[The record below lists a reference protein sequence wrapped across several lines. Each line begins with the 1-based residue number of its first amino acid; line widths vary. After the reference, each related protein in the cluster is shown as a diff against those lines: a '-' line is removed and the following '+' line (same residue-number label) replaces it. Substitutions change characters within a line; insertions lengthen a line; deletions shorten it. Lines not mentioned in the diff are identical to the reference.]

1 MCQLLGLNA
10 NNPADIVF
18 SFTGFRERGG
28 NTDDHKDGF
37 GIAFFEQNPTVTGD
51 SKLSLRSFYDDKPS
65 AISPLADF
73 INEHPVKSLNTIC
86 HIRKASD
93 GGTGLMNNHPFVREL
108 WGEQWAF
115 AHNGQMVQNFVDQL
129 PKVNRIYQPVGMTDS
144 EQAFCYLLNRLRQ
157 AYDHKPNARE
167 LYKALRKICD
177 ELGNVGIFNA
187 LLSNGEWQLVYAN
200 TLMFYIDRHAPF
212 GKATLSDK
220 DVSLDFGQV
229 NKPEDKI
236 VVIATTPLTG
246 DETWQQLAVGECLV
260 FKDGKIAYQSV
271 PQCPVYLTI
280 EQGLEIAQNA
290 G

>member
-18 SFTGFRERGG
+18 SFTGFRQRGG

-37 GIAFFEQNPTVTGD
+37 GIAFFEQNKD
-51 SKLSLRSFYDDKPS
+51 HKLSLRSFYDDKPS

-73 INEHPVKSLNTIC
+73 ISEHPVKSLNTIC

-93 GGTGLMNNHPFVREL
+93 GGTGLVNNHPFVREL

-115 AHNGQMVQNFVDQL
+115 AHNGQMVQSFVDRL

-144 EQAFCYLLNRLRQ
+144 EQVFCYLLNRLRQ
-157 AYDHKPNARE
+157 DYDHKPNARE

-177 ELGNVGIFNA
+177 ELGNVGIFNV
-187 LLSNGEWQLVYAN
+187 LLSNGEWQLGYAN
-200 TLMFYIDRHAPF
+200 TLMFYTSRYAPF
-212 GKATLSDK
+212 GKATLMDK
-220 DVSLDFGQV
+220 DVSLDFSQV
-229 NKPEDKI
+229 NTAEDKI

-260 FKDGKIAYQSV
+260 FRAGDIAYQSI
-271 PQCPVYLTI
+271 PENPIYLTI
-280 EQGLEIAQNA
+280 EQGLDLARRA
-290 G
+290 C

>member
-28 NTDDHKDGF
+28 HTDDHKDGF
-37 GIAFFEQNPTVTGD
+37 GIAFFEQNQD
-51 SKLSLRSFYDDKPS
+51 KKLSLRSFYDDKPS

-73 INEHPVKSLNTIC
+73 LSDHPVKSLNTIC

-93 GGTGLMNNHPFVREL
+93 GGTGLINNHPFVREL

-115 AHNGQMVQNFVDQL
+115 AHNGQMAENFLDQL
-129 PKVNRIYQPVGMTDS
+129 PRVKTIHQPIGMTDS
-144 EQAFCYLLNRLRQ
+144 EQAFCYLLNRLRHE
-157 AYDHKPNARE
+157 YDHKPNERE
-167 LYKALRKICD
+167 LYHFLRKVCD
-177 ELGNVGIFNA
+177 ELGKVGIFNA

-212 GKATLSDK
+212 GKATLKDK
-220 DVSLDFGQV
+220 DVCLDFSQV
-229 NKPEDKI
+229 NQAEDTI

-246 DETWQQLAVGECLV
+246 DETWQQLAVGECMI

-271 PQCPVYLTI
+271 PENPVYLTI
-280 EQGLEIAQNA
+280 EQGLEIAKNA
-290 G
+290 GNVR